1 MKNARLLWV
10 KSRTTIILY
19 YFRTGPSESLKPARL
34 FYGYP
39 LKQIKIDILFS
50 GLAFRIDARQTLCP
64 SDRYGPSV
72 LSLPCA
78 GAARLLWAPHRSRS
92 HGRLR
97 RPKGIGSADAKAATP
112 LKRWRQVHYVV
123 FLVRVLHQADGEAVV
138 AIVAALRSQ
147 SATEE
152 VHVVGIGLFRRVG

>member
-72 LSLPCA
+72 LSFPSPALRACFGPLTVHEATGGYAVRRAQGLPM
-78 GAARLLWAPHRSRS
+78 H
-92 HGRLR
+92 
-97 RPKGIGSADAKAATP
+97 KQAATS
-112 LKRWRQVHYVV
+112 
-123 FLVRVLHQADGEAVV
+123 F
-138 AIVAALRSQ
+138 
-147 SATEE
+147 
-152 VHVVGIGLFRRVG
+152 